1 MVSDSVS
8 VFAAHAD
15 EYHAQR
21 RRLVPCFDEFYGTAV
36 ATLAMLPGEPARG
49 LDLGAGTGLMSAAV
63 LERYPDARIVLV
75 DGAAEMLAAGWR
87 AAEEPGGAAARG

>member
-1 MVSDSVS
+1 
-8 VFAAHAD
+8 
-15 EYHAQR
+15 
-21 RRLVPCFDEFYGTAV
+21 
-36 ATLAMLPGEPARG
+36 
-49 LDLGAGTGLMSAAV
+49 MSAAV